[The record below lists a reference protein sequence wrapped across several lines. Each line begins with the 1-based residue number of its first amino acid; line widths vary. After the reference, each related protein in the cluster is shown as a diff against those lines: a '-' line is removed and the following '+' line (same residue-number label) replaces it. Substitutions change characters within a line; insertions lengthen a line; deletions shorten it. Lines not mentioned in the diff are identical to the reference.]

1 MSLCF
6 WVLHLKLHDR
16 TGRLERC
23 RARYPVCPGL
33 HDRTGRL
40 EIIGVGYRF
49 NL

>member
-16 TGRLERC
+16 TGRLEIQNDS
-23 RARYPVCPGL
+23 YPIRSYL

-40 EIIGVGYRF
+40 E
-49 NL
+49 NLCFL